1 MRAMFDKLNNSYVKY
16 YSLTEHLVVDEII
29 VLFKGRVIFK
39 RYIPKKRKQF
49 GIQLYKVCDYMGYA
63 YNITVY
69 LHKDRKRVTPS
80 MTATHATVT
89 GLAARIEH
97 VGHKLYTD
105 NFVSSPALFDDLHT
119 MTINYCGTVRPN
131 RTGMS
136 KNFGHKMKMKR
147 HDLETKL
154 NGNLRA
160 IVWKDKQ
167 NVNVLTIMHSTPM
180 KGSFCGE
187 HVKAMQLARI
197 PDYTRNRGYVNKSD
211 HMTNSYSIS
220 RWTWKW
226 TKKIFFQ
233 LMDLTI
239 LNNYI
244 ILASCGSK
252 LSH

>member
-1 MRAMFDKLNNSYVKY
+1 
-16 YSLTEHLVVDEII
+16 
-29 VLFKGRVIFK
+29 
-39 RYIPKKRKQF
+39 
-49 GIQLYKVCDYMGYA
+49 MGYT
-63 YNITVY
+63 YNITMY
-69 LHKDRKRVTPS
+69 LHKDRKCVTPS

-97 VGHKLYTD
+97 VGHKLYMD

-119 MTINYCGTVRPN
+119 MTIKYCGTVRPN

-136 KNFGHKMKMKR
+136 KNFGHKIKMKR

-154 NGNLRA
+154 KGNLRA
-160 IVWKDKQ
+160 ILWKDKQ
-167 NVNVLTIMHSTPM
+167 NVNVLTIMHSTPIT
-180 KGSFCGE
+180 GSFCDE
-187 HVKAMQLARI
+187 QVKAMQLARI
-197 PDYTRNRGYVNKSD
+197 PAYTRNRGYVDKSD

-239 LNNYI
+239 LNNFI